1 MKIKTLIVDDEPL
14 ARERIRRM
22 LQDEKDITIV
32 GECVG
37 GLEAVETIERVA
49 PALVFLDIQM
59 PQMNGFE
66 VLQSIELPNMPVVIF
81 VTAFDQYAL
90 KAFEFHALDYL
101 LKPFSKDRLRSAL
114 NRAREQIEMT
124 QPNTVDQRITA
135 LLNDF
140 KTENKYLERLLL
152 KSSGRIYFV
161 KTDEVDWIESAGNY
175 AKLHV
180 GQQTHLLRETMSGL
194 EESLNPENFLRI
206 HRSCIVN
213 IDRVKELHPLFSGD
227 YVVVMQDKRELTL
240 SRNYR
245 DRLLN
250 LFKKQKSA

>member
-22 LQDEKDITIV
+22 LQDEKDIAIV

-37 GLEAVETIERVA
+37 GLEAVEAIERLT
-49 PALVFLDIQM
+49 PDLVFLDIQM

-66 VLQSIELPNMPVVIF
+66 VLQSIELPNVPVIIF

-101 LKPFSKDRLRSAL
+101 LKPFSKDRLRAAL
-114 NRAREQIEMT
+114 NRAREQIEIS
-124 QPNTVDQRITA
+124 QPNTVDERLTA
-135 LLNDF
+135 LLNDL
-140 KTENKYLERLLL
+140 KSENKYLERLLL

-180 GQQTHLLRETMSGL
+180 GRETHLLRETMSGL

-227 YVVVMQDKRELTL
+227 YMVIMHDKRELTL

-250 LFKKQKSA
+250 LFKKQKHA

>member
-14 ARERIRRM
+14 ARERVRRM
-22 LQDEKDITIV
+22 LQDEKDIAIV

-37 GLEAVETIERVA
+37 GLEAVETIERIA
-49 PALVFLDIQM
+49 PDLVFLDIQM

-66 VLQSIELPNMPVVIF
+66 VLQSIEPPNVPVIIF

-114 NRAREQIEMT
+114 NRVREQIQIT
-124 QPNTVDQRITA
+124 QPNTVDERLTA
-135 LLNDF
+135 LLNDL

-180 GQQTHLLRETMSGL
+180 GRETHLLRETMSGL

-227 YVVVMQDKRELTL
+227 YMVIMQDKRELTL

-250 LFKKQKSA
+250 LFKKQKHA

>member
-1 MKIKTLIVDDEPL
+1 MKIRTLVVDDEPL

-22 LQDEKDITIV
+22 LHEENDIEIV
-32 GECVG
+32 GECIG
-37 GLEAVETIERVA
+37 GMEAVETIENLH
-49 PALVFLDIQM
+49 PDLVFLDIQM

-66 VLQSIELPNMPVVIF
+66 VLQLTELTKLPIIIF

-114 NRAREQIEMT
+114 DRVREQLKGNSNGDFDE
-124 QPNTVDQRITA
+124 RIAA
-135 LLNDF
+135 LLSDL
-140 KTENKYLERLLL
+140 KKENKVLDRLLL

-161 KTDEVDWIESAGNY
+161 KAEEIDWIESAGNY

-180 GQQTHLLRETMSGL
+180 GRETHLLRETMSGL
-194 EESLNPENFLRI
+194 EETLDPEKFLRI

-227 YVVVMQDKRELTL
+227 YLVILQDKQELTL

-250 LFKKQKSA
+250 HFKKHK

>member
-37 GLEAVETIERVA
+37 GLEAVETIEKIS
-49 PALVFLDIQM
+49 PELVFLDIQM

-66 VLQSIELPNMPVVIF
+66 VLQSIELPNMPVIIF

-124 QPNTVDQRITA
+124 QPNTVDERITA

-140 KTENKYLERLLL
+140 KGENKYLERLLL

-227 YVVVMQDKRELTL
+227 YVVIMQDKRELTL

-250 LFKKQKSA
+250 LFKKQKLA

>member
-22 LQDEKDITIV
+22 LHDEKDILIA

-37 GLEAVETIERVA
+37 GLEAVETIEKIL
-49 PALVFLDIQM
+49 PDLVFLDVQM

-66 VLQSIELPNMPVVIF
+66 VLQTLELPNMPVVIF

-114 NRAREQIEMT
+114 IRAREQIHIT
-124 QPNTVDQRITA
+124 QPNNVDERITA
-135 LLNDF
+135 LLNDL
-140 KTENKYLERLLL
+140 KAESKYLDRLLI

-180 GQQTHLLRETMSGL
+180 GKEKHLLRETMGSL
-194 EESLNPENFLRI
+194 EESLNPEKFLRI

-227 YVVVMQDKRELTL
+227 YVVMLHNGQELTL

-250 LFKKQKSA
+250 LFKMQK

>member
-22 LQDEKDITIV
+22 LQDEQDIAIV

-37 GLEAVETIERVA
+37 GLEAVETIERLA
-49 PALVFLDIQM
+49 PDLVFLDIQM

-66 VLQSIELPNMPVVIF
+66 VLQSIELPQMPIVIF

-114 NRAREQIEMT
+114 NRVREQIEMT
-124 QPNTVDQRITA
+124 QPNTVDERITA
-135 LLNDF
+135 LLSDL

-161 KTDEVDWIESAGNY
+161 KTEEIDWIESAGNY

-227 YVVVMQDKRELTL
+227 YVVIMNDKRELTL

-250 LFKKQKSA
+250 LFKKQKNA

>member
-32 GECVG
+32 GECIG
-37 GLEAVETIERVA
+37 GLEAVETIERIA
-49 PALVFLDIQM
+49 PDLVFLDIQM

-66 VLQSIELPNMPVVIF
+66 ILQSIELPTMPVIIF

-114 NRAREQIEMT
+114 SRAREQIEMA
-124 QPNTVDQRITA
+124 QPNTVDDRLSA
-135 LLNDF
+135 LLSDF
-140 KTENKYLERLLL
+140 KSENKYLERLLL

-161 KTDEVDWIESAGNY
+161 KTDEIDWIESAGNY

-180 GQQTHLLRETMSGL
+180 GQETHLLRETMSGL

-227 YVVVMQDKRELTL
+227 YVVIMRDNRELTL

-245 DRLLN
+245 DRLLK
-250 LFKKQKSA
+250 LFKKQKLA

>member
-22 LQDEKDITIV
+22 LQDEKDIVIV

-37 GLEAVETIERVA
+37 GLEAVETIEQIA
-49 PALVFLDIQM
+49 PDLVFLDIQM
-59 PQMNGFE
+59 PQMSGFE
-66 VLQSIELPNMPVVIF
+66 VLQSIEPPNVPVVIF

-114 NRAREQIEMT
+114 NRAREQIQIT
-124 QPNTVDQRITA
+124 QPKTVDERIA
-135 LLNDF
+135 AFLNDL
-140 KTENKYLERLLL
+140 KNDNKYLDRLLL

-180 GQQTHLLRETMSGL
+180 GRETHLLRETMSGL
-194 EESLNPENFLRI
+194 EESLNPEKFLRI

-227 YVVVMQDKRELTL
+227 YVVIMHDKCELTL

-250 LFKKQKSA
+250 LFKKQKHA